1 MRRRMMPRLD
11 NAAPAVRYSPK
22 LVPMGKREQQGWV
35 IVVSLF
41 TVMVI
46 INGSGYGAQ
55 GVFFTP
61 LLKQF
66 GWTRAKLS
74 LLQSTMG
81 LTMGAAMPLAG
92 WLLDRIEAKVVMLAG
107 ALLAGASF
115 AAASRAHSFGP
126 MLAAYIAFGFGMGAS
141 TTLPSAFVVSNW
153 FEDQRGLALGVAM
166 AGASFGG
173 TVMTLI
179 AGFALAWGGW
189 RVGYLAMAAPI
200 FIVAAPLI
208 LFVVKGRPP
217 REERPA
223 SAASTG
229 PESHHGAPHQQ
240 GAGPADL
247 PGFELGEALRS
258 RSFWL
263 ISFGF
268 FAFAFSATGTV
279 VHLIPYL
286 IGQGFAPT
294 RAALAMSVLLAV
306 GAAGKPVFGW
316 FADRFSIRLS
326 LLVVF
331 AGLAAG
337 YVLIMRVVNVGSL
350 VLALAV
356 FSPVWGAALALLPV
370 LLADACGLKRY
381 GSISG
386 ILGVFSTL
394 GTAAGPLAAGAVFD
408 ATHSYA
414 HIFELYIVL
423 LVLSALM
430 PYACPPYSS
439 VESAAA
445 SLKPVRSVG

>member
-1 MRRRMMPRLD
+1 M
-11 NAAPAVRYSPK
+11 
-22 LVPMGKREQQGWV
+22 

-41 TVMVI
+41 LVMVI

-61 LLKQF
+61 LLHQF

-92 WLLDRIEAKVVMLAG
+92 WLLDRVEAKAVMIAG
-107 ALLAGASF
+107 ALLAGAAF
-115 AAASRAHSFGP
+115 AAASQAHSFAP

-141 TTLPSAFVVSNW
+141 TTLPAAFVVSNW
-153 FEDQRGLALGVAM
+153 FEEQRGLALGVAM

-189 RVGYLAMAAPI
+189 RAGYVAMAAPI
-200 FIVAAPLI
+200 FVVAAPLI

-217 REERPA
+217 QQERLA
-223 SAASTG
+223 GTAAAPELAKTG
-229 PESHHGAPHQQ
+229 RPQ
-240 GAGPADL
+240 GAGAAEL
-247 PGFELGEALRS
+247 PGFELGEALRN

-263 ISFGF
+263 ISLAF

-286 IGQGFAPT
+286 IGRGFAPT
-294 RAALAMSVLLAV
+294 RAALAMAVLLAV
-306 GAAGKPVFGW
+306 GAAGKPLFGW

-326 LLVVF
+326 LFVVF

-337 YVLIMRVVNVGSL
+337 YILMLRVVDAPSL
-350 VLALAV
+350 VIALAV

-370 LLADACGLKRY
+370 LLADACGLRRY

-394 GTAAGPLAAGAVFD
+394 GSAGGPVAAGAVFD

-414 HIFELYIVL
+414 PVFELYIVL
-423 LVLSALM
+423 LLICALT
-430 PYACPPYSS
+430 PFACPPYSKLQLTDQDLQAAR
-439 VESAAA
+439 SA
-445 SLKPVRSVG
+445 G

>member
-1 MRRRMMPRLD
+1 MTYETTRERR
-11 NAAPAVRYSPK
+11 
-22 LVPMGKREQQGWV
+22 GWM
-35 IVVSLF
+35 IVASLF
-41 TVMVI
+41 LIMVI

-81 LTMGAAMPLAG
+81 LTMGVAMPLAG
-92 WLLDRIEAKVVMLAG
+92 WLLDRVEARLVMLAG
-107 ALLAGASF
+107 ALVAGAAF
-115 AAASRAHSFGP
+115 AAASQAHSFAP

-141 TTLPSAFVVSNW
+141 TTLPAAFVVSNW
-153 FEDQRGLALGVAM
+153 FEDRRGVALGVAM

-189 RVGYLAMAAPI
+189 RIGYVAMALPI
-200 FIVAAPLI
+200 FVVAIPLI
-208 LFVVKGRPP
+208 LFVVKGRPE
-217 REERPA
+217 REKRTVTGAAIA
-223 SAASTG
+223 SRTDPHTAS
-229 PESHHGAPHQQ
+229 GA
-240 GAGPADL
+240 ADL
-247 PGFELGEALRS
+247 PGFELAEVLRS

-263 ISFGF
+263 ICLCF

-286 IGQGFAPT
+286 IGAGFAPT

-316 FADRFSIRLS
+316 FADRFSIRVAV
-326 LLVVF
+326 LVVF

-337 YVLIMRVVNVGSL
+337 YILLLRAVDARML
-350 VLALAV
+350 VITLAV
-356 FSPVWGAALALLPV
+356 IGPVWGAALSLLPV
-370 LLADACGLKRY
+370 LLADACGLRRY

-386 ILGVFSTL
+386 ILGVFSTVGAAL
-394 GTAAGPLAAGAVFD
+394 GPVVAGAVFD

-414 HIFELYIVL
+414 PIFELYAAL
-423 LVLSALM
+423 LLICALI
-430 PYACPPYSS
+430 PFACPPYSR
-439 VESAAA
+439 VLSAAA
-445 SLKPVRSVG
+445 SLEAAPSVG

>member
-1 MRRRMMPRLD
+1 M
-11 NAAPAVRYSPK
+11 
-22 LVPMGKREQQGWV
+22 
-35 IVVSLF
+35 IVTSLF
-41 TVMVI
+41 LVMVI

-92 WLLDRIEAKVVMLAG
+92 WMLDRVEARVVMLAG
-107 ALLAGASF
+107 ALLAGVAF
-115 AAASRAHSFGP
+115 AAASQAHSFAP
-126 MLAAYIAFGFGMGAS
+126 MLAAYILFGVGMGAS
-141 TTLPSAFVVSNW
+141 TTLPAAFVVSNW
-153 FEDQRGLALGVAM
+153 FEERRGTALGVAM

-173 TVMTLI
+173 TVMTLVASYAI
-179 AGFALAWGGW
+179 AWGGW
-189 RVGYLAMAAPI
+189 RLGYVAVAAPV
-200 FIVAAPLI
+200 FIIAAPLI

-217 REERPA
+217 QQVRRESPGKTE
-223 SAASTG
+223 SAA
-229 PESHHGAPHQQ
+229 E
-240 GAGPADL
+240 L

-263 ISFGF
+263 ICFGF

-286 IGQGFAPT
+286 IGRGFAPT

-306 GAAGKPVFGW
+306 GAAGKPLFGW
-316 FADRFSIRLS
+316 VADRFSIRLA
-326 LLVVF
+326 LFVVF

-337 YVLIMRVVNVGSL
+337 YILILRIVDVRTL
-350 VLALAV
+350 VIALAV
-356 FSPVWGAALALLPV
+356 LSPVWGAALALLPV

-386 ILGVFSTL
+386 ILGVFSTI
-394 GTAAGPLAAGAVFD
+394 GTAGGPLVAGAVFD
-408 ATHSYA
+408 AMHSYA
-414 HIFELYIVL
+414 PVFELYTVL
-423 LVLSALM
+423 LLVCALT
-430 PYACPPYSS
+430 PFACPPYARLMPAADSFRPASS
-439 VESAAA
+439 V
-445 SLKPVRSVG
+445 G

>member
-1 MRRRMMPRLD
+1 M
-11 NAAPAVRYSPK
+11 
-22 LVPMGKREQQGWV
+22 

-41 TVMVI
+41 MVMVI

-81 LTMGAAMPLAG
+81 LTMGAAFPLAG

-107 ALLAGASF
+107 ALLAGVAF
-115 AAASRAHSFGP
+115 AAASTAHSFGT

-141 TTLPSAFVVSNW
+141 TTLPAAFVVSNW
-153 FEDQRGLALGVAM
+153 FEERRGVALGVAM

-173 TVMTLI
+173 TVMTLV
-179 AGFALAWGGW
+179 ASTALAWGGW

-200 FIVAAPLI
+200 FVIAGPLI
-208 LFVVKGRPP
+208 IFLVKGRPQLSADSSRHGEP
-217 REERPA
+217 AHAQSA
-223 SAASTG
+223 SA
-229 PESHHGAPHQQ
+229 PE
-240 GAGPADL
+240 L

-263 ISFGF
+263 ISLGF

-286 IGQGFAPT
+286 IGQGFKPT
-294 RAALAMSVLLAV
+294 RAAVAMSVLLAV

-316 FADRFSIRLS
+316 FADRFSIRLA
-326 LLVVF
+326 LFVVF

-337 YVLIMRVVNVGSL
+337 YALILRVVDVRT
-350 VLALAV
+350 VTIALAV
-356 FSPVWGAALALLPV
+356 MSPVWGAALALLPV
-370 LLADACGLKRY
+370 LLADACGLRRY

-394 GTAAGPLAAGAVFD
+394 GSAGGPLVAGAVFD
-408 ATHSYA
+408 SAHSYA
-414 HIFELYIVL
+414 PIFELYIVL
-423 LVLSALM
+423 LLICALT
-430 PYACPPYSS
+430 PFACPPFARLQP
-439 VESAAA
+439 AAEA
-445 SLKPVRSVG
+445 LKPAHYAG

>member
-1 MRRRMMPRLD
+1 M
-11 NAAPAVRYSPK
+11 NT
-22 LVPMGKREQQGWV
+22 RERQGWM

-41 TVMVI
+41 MVMVI

-81 LTMGAAMPLAG
+81 LTMCVAFPLAG
-92 WLLDRIEAKVVMLAG
+92 LLLDRIEAKVVMLAG
-107 ALLAGASF
+107 ALLAGAAF
-115 AAASRAHSFGP
+115 AGASTAHSFGT

-141 TTLPSAFVVSNW
+141 TTLPAAFVVSNW
-153 FEDQRGLALGVAM
+153 FEERRGVALGVAM

-173 TVMTLI
+173 TVMTLV
-179 AGFALAWGGW
+179 ASTALAWGGW

-200 FIVAAPLI
+200 FVIAGPLI
-208 LFVVKGRPP
+208 IFLVKGRPQLSADSSRHGEP
-217 REERPA
+217 AHAQSA
-223 SAASTG
+223 SA
-229 PESHHGAPHQQ
+229 PE
-240 GAGPADL
+240 L

-263 ISFGF
+263 ISLGF

-286 IGQGFAPT
+286 IGQGFKPT
-294 RAALAMSVLLAV
+294 RAAVAMSVLLAV

-316 FADRFSIRLS
+316 FADRFSIRLA
-326 LLVVF
+326 LFVVF

-337 YVLIMRVVNVGSL
+337 YALILRVVDVRTL
-350 VLALAV
+350 TIALAV
-356 FSPVWGAALALLPV
+356 MSPVWGAALALLPV
-370 LLADACGLKRY
+370 LLADACGLRRY

-386 ILGVFSTL
+386 ILGAFSTL
-394 GTAAGPLAAGAVFD
+394 GSAGGPLVAGAVFD
-408 ATHSYA
+408 SAHSYA
-414 HIFELYIVL
+414 PIFELYIVL
-423 LVLSALM
+423 LLICALT
-430 PYACPPYSS
+430 PFACPPFARLQP
-439 VESAAA
+439 AAEA
-445 SLKPVRSVG
+445 LKPAHYAG

>member
-1 MRRRMMPRLD
+1 M
-11 NAAPAVRYSPK
+11 K
-22 LVPMGKREQQGWV
+22 TREQQGWM

-41 TVMVI
+41 LVMVI

-81 LTMGAAMPLAG
+81 LTMGIAMPLAG
-92 WLLDRIEAKVVMLAG
+92 WLLDRVEAKVVMLAG
-107 ALLAGASF
+107 ALLAGVAF
-115 AAASRAHSFGP
+115 AAASGAHSFAP
-126 MLAAYIAFGFGMGAS
+126 MLLAYIAFGFGMGAS
-141 TTLPSAFVVSNW
+141 TTLPAAFVVSNW
-153 FEDQRGLALGVAM
+153 FEAQRGLALGVAM

-179 AGFALAWGGW
+179 AGYALAWGGW
-189 RVGYLAMAAPI
+189 RVGYLAMAVPV

-208 LFVVKGRPP
+208 LFVIKGRPP
-217 REERPA
+217 RAERLANAASIDSGLRHGAAREQGA
-223 SAASTG
+223 SA
-229 PESHHGAPHQQ
+229 
-240 GAGPADL
+240 ADL

-263 ISFGF
+263 VCFGF

-337 YVLIMRVVNVGSL
+337 YVLMLRVVDVDTL
-350 VLALAV
+350 VIALAV
-356 FSPVWGAALALLPV
+356 LSPVWGAALALLPV
-370 LLADACGLKRY
+370 LLADVCGLKRY

-386 ILGVFSTL
+386 VLGIFTTL

-414 HIFELYIVL
+414 RIFELYIVL
-423 LVLSALM
+423 LTISALT
-430 PYACPPYSS
+430 PYACPPYSRI
-439 VESAAA
+439 ESAAGT
-445 SLKPVRSVG
+445 LKPVPSVG

>member
-1 MRRRMMPRLD
+1 M
-11 NAAPAVRYSPK
+11 NT
-22 LVPMGKREQQGWV
+22 RERQGWM

-41 TVMVI
+41 MVMVI

-81 LTMGAAMPLAG
+81 LTMGVAFPLAG
-92 WLLDRIEAKVVMLAG
+92 LLLDRIEAKVVMLAG
-107 ALLAGASF
+107 ALLAGAAF
-115 AAASRAHSFGP
+115 AGASTAHSFGT

-141 TTLPSAFVVSNW
+141 TTLPAAFVVSNW
-153 FEDQRGLALGVAM
+153 FEERRGVALGVAM

-173 TVMTLI
+173 TVMTLV
-179 AGFALAWGGW
+179 ASTALAWGGW

-200 FIVAAPLI
+200 FVIAGPLI
-208 LFVVKGRPP
+208 IFLVKGRPQLSADSSRHGEP
-217 REERPA
+217 AHAQSA
-223 SAASTG
+223 SA
-229 PESHHGAPHQQ
+229 PE
-240 GAGPADL
+240 L

-263 ISFGF
+263 ISLGF

-286 IGQGFAPT
+286 IGQGFKPT
-294 RAALAMSVLLAV
+294 RAAVAMSVLLAV

-316 FADRFSIRLS
+316 FADRFSIRLA
-326 LLVVF
+326 LFVVF

-337 YVLIMRVVNVGSL
+337 YALILRVVDVRTL
-350 VLALAV
+350 TIALAV
-356 FSPVWGAALALLPV
+356 MSPVWGAALALLPV
-370 LLADACGLKRY
+370 LLADACGLRRY

-386 ILGVFSTL
+386 ILGAFSTL
-394 GTAAGPLAAGAVFD
+394 GSAGGPLVAGAVFD
-408 ATHSYA
+408 SAHSYA
-414 HIFELYIVL
+414 PIFELYIVL
-423 LVLSALM
+423 LLICALT
-430 PYACPPYSS
+430 PFACPPFARLQP
-439 VESAAA
+439 AAEA
-445 SLKPVRSVG
+445 LKPAHYAG

>member
-1 MRRRMMPRLD
+1 MNTRQR
-11 NAAPAVRYSPK
+11 
-22 LVPMGKREQQGWV
+22 QGWMIV
-35 IVVSLF
+35 ISLF

-81 LTMGAAMPLAG
+81 LTMGIAMPLAG
-92 WLLDRIEAKVVMLAG
+92 WLLDRVEAKVVMLAG
-107 ALLAGASF
+107 ALLSGVAF
-115 AAASRAHSFGP
+115 AAISGAHSFTP
-126 MLAAYIAFGFGMGAS
+126 MLVAYIAFGFGMGAS

-153 FEDQRGLALGVAM
+153 FDDQRGLALGVAM

-179 AGFALAWGGW
+179 AGFALALGGW
-189 RVGYLAMAAPI
+189 RVGYIAMAVPI

-217 REERPA
+217 RGERSEGAAAIDSGSQPGA
-223 SAASTG
+223 SHVQG
-229 PESHHGAPHQQ
+229 GGAL
-240 GAGPADL
+240 DL

-263 ISFGF
+263 VSLLF
-268 FAFAFSATGTV
+268 FSFAFSATGTV
-279 VHLIPYL
+279 VHLIPFL

-294 RAALAMSVLLAV
+294 RAALAMSILLAV

-316 FADRFSIRLS
+316 VADRFSIRLS
-326 LLVVF
+326 LLIVF
-331 AGLAAG
+331 TGLAAG
-337 YVLIMRVVNVGSL
+337 YVLMLRVVGVESL
-350 VLALAV
+350 VIALAV
-356 FSPVWGAALALLPV
+356 MSPVWGSALALLPV

-394 GTAAGPLAAGAVFD
+394 GAAGGPIAAGAIFD
-408 ATHSYA
+408 FTHSYA
-414 HIFELYIVL
+414 RVFELYIVL
-423 LVLSALM
+423 LVACALM
-430 PYACPPYSS
+430 PYLCPPYSS
-439 VESAAA
+439 IESAEA

>member
-1 MRRRMMPRLD
+1 M
-11 NAAPAVRYSPK
+11 V
-22 LVPMGKREQQGWV
+22 KREKQAWMIV
-35 IVVSLF
+35 ISLF
-41 TVMVI
+41 LVMVI

-61 LLKQF
+61 LLRQF

-92 WLLDRIEAKVVMLAG
+92 WLLDRFEAKIVMLCG
-107 ALLAGASF
+107 ALLAGAAF
-115 AAASRAHSFGP
+115 AAASQAHSFAP

-153 FEDQRGLALGVAM
+153 FEEQRGLALGVAM

-173 TVMTLI
+173 TVMTLV
-179 AGFALAWGGW
+179 AGYALAWGGW

-200 FIVAAPLI
+200 FVVAAPLI
-208 LFVVKGRPP
+208 LVLVKGRPP
-217 REERPA
+217 HA
-223 SAASTG
+223 LSAAASQ
-229 PESHHGAPHQQ
+229 PAAPAQEGA
-240 GAGPADL
+240 ALD
-247 PGFELGEALRS
+247 GFELGEALRS

-316 FADRFSIRLS
+316 FADRFSIRVALF
-326 LLVVF
+326 VVF

-337 YVLIMRVVNVGSL
+337 YVLMLRVTDTRSL
-350 VLALAV
+350 VIALAV

-386 ILGVFSTL
+386 ILGVFSTV
-394 GTAAGPLAAGAVFD
+394 GSAGGPVVAGAVFD
-408 ATHSYA
+408 AAHSYA
-414 HIFELYIVL
+414 PVFELYIVL
-423 LVLSALM
+423 LVLCALT
-430 PYACPPYSS
+430 PFACPPYAR
-439 VESAAA
+439 VPLTAE
-445 SLKPVRSVG
+445 SLKPARSIG